1 MKTLLL
7 NIFRH
12 INNVNTL
19 NLTRLFLLTTLLF
32 LPISTFANEQV
43 EKLEQEALLF
53 LQSHY
58 IKTEPNTRAEIKIS
72 PISRKIKLKACT
84 QPIAFQTPRGNSN
97 RITFKARCPSAL
109 WQLFITAKV
118 NLYGKAVVSITPLA
132 RNAVLEAQQLS
143 TKEVDLT
150 NIQRGHFNSIKQITG
165 WSTKRSIPANAIITA
180 NMLKPPMTISK
191 GNAVIIEA
199 KRTGVTIRTSGTAL
213 QSGSK
218 GEQIS
223 VRNDRSGKSV
233 KAVII
238 EAGLVRTP

>member
-12 INNVNTL
+12 RNNVNTH

-32 LPISTFANEQV
+32 LPISSFANNQV

-53 LQSHY
+53 LQTHY
-58 IKTEPNTRAEIKIS
+58 IKTKPNARTEIKIN
-72 PISRKIKLKACT
+72 PISRKIKLKTCT
-84 QPIAFQTPRGNSN
+84 QPITFQTPRGNGT

-109 WQLFITAKV
+109 WQLFITAEIH
-118 NLYGKAVVSITPLA
+118 LYGNAVVSIAPLT
-132 RNAVLEAQQLS
+132 RNAVIEGRQLAV
-143 TKEVDLT
+143 KEVDLT
-150 NIQRGHFNSIKQITG
+150 NQQRGHFSNIKQITG
-165 WSTKRSIPANAIITA
+165 WTTKRSIPAHTTLTA
-180 NMLKPPMTISK
+180 NMLKAPMTISK

-223 VRNDRSGKSV
+223 VRNDRSGKNI
-233 KAVII
+233 KAVVI
-238 EAGLVRTP
+238 EPGLVRTP